1 LLAGLVLDPRK
12 NARITKGIIK
22 ENLKRFATM
31 QHNAGYAVVVKETMT
46 LGPQTM
52 LCQQTPTAFYCQ
64 HIAHAIAVEETE

>member
-1 LLAGLVLDPRK
+1 
-12 NARITKGIIK
+12 
-22 ENLKRFATM
+22 M